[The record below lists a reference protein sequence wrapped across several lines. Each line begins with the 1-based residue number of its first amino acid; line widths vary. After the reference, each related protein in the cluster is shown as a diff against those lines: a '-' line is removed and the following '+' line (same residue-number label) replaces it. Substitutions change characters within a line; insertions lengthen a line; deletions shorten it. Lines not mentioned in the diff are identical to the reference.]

1 MWTAAEAQQD
11 FPCIVEVFSLC
22 QFCVEKGIHNVD
34 DDAKPTCLVQL
45 SGNMK
50 YRNLAFASF
59 PRSPNGEGG
68 SYDVNGKELRPSL
81 GWTSEMGWTAPISKG
96 THALR
101 AQLEAAKYDV
111 IKYCTGTPYTRL
123 CLYGRLT
130 EYDDRCVNIFS
141 SEGRVFQV

>member
-1 MWTAAEAQQD
+1 MMYSFAIRT
-11 FPCIVEVFSLC
+11 FRCSFKR
-22 QFCVEKGIHNVD
+22 EKLMM
-34 DDAKPTCLVQL
+34 AKEYLR
-45 SGNMK
+45 K
-50 YRNLAFASF
+50 ASF
-59 PRSPNGEGG
+59 PRSPNSKGG

-123 CLYGRLT
+123 CLYGLNT
-130 EYDDRCVNIFS
+130 MIDV
-141 SEGRVFQV
+141 